1 MTQGYQIEQLWR
13 QYKYEVLW
21 HNQNSYNN
29 IRETM
34 KQSPSYEDIALLISD
49 ALTIKPTKGSII
61 NTYDHMWGYF
71 KKMCSS
77 SENEFQKDIKYQ
89 FQQHKIDETYLL
101 EFLKSM
107 ADFYNVDYI
116 KQSSIIKSLK

>member
-1 MTQGYQIEQLWR
+1 MKQRYQIEHLWR

-34 KQSPSYEDIALLISD
+34 KQNPTYGDIATLISD
-49 ALTIKPTKGSII
+49 ALTIKPTEGSIT
-61 NTYDHMWGYF
+61 NAYDHMWGYF
-71 KKMCSS
+71 KKLRST
-77 SENEFQKDIKYQ
+77 SENEFQKDLKYQ
-89 FQQHKIDETYLL
+89 FQKHKIDETYLL

-107 ADFYNVDYI
+107 ADFYNVEYI
-116 KQSSIIKSLK
+116 KQTSIIKNLK

>member
-1 MTQGYQIEQLWR
+1 MAQRYQIEQLWR

-61 NTYDHMWGYF
+61 NTYEHMWGYF
-71 KKMCSS
+71 KKCVVR
-77 SENEFQKDIKYQ
+77 QKMNSR
-89 FQQHKIDETYLL
+89 KI
-101 EFLKSM
+101 
-107 ADFYNVDYI
+107 
-116 KQSSIIKSLK
+116 